1 MFDLTFILCVIVFW
15 ILIMMVLGLL
25 YVLDQIR
32 ELRRDIYLDI
42 IMREE

>member
-1 MFDLTFILCVIVFW
+1 MYYVTLILCLVLLW
-15 ILIMMVLGLL
+15 IIMLIVLGLL

-42 IMREE
+42 IMRAE

>member
-1 MFDLTFILCVIVFW
+1 MMF
-15 ILIMMVLGLL
+15 LGLL

>member
-1 MFDLTFILCVIVFW
+1 MYDLTFILCLIIFW
-15 ILIMMVLGLL
+15 IIIMMVLGLL

>member
-1 MFDLTFILCVIVFW
+1 MNDLTFIRCLILLW
-15 ILIMMVLGLL
+15 IIIMIVLGLL

-42 IMREE
+42 IMRAE

>member
-1 MFDLTFILCVIVFW
+1 
-15 ILIMMVLGLL
+15 MMILGLL

>member
-1 MFDLTFILCVIVFW
+1 MYYVTLILCLILLW
-15 ILIMMVLGLL
+15 IIMLIVLGLL

-42 IMREE
+42 IMRAE

>member
-1 MFDLTFILCVIVFW
+1 MCYVTYIMCLILLWIITFI
-15 ILIMMVLGLL
+15 VLGLL

-42 IMREE
+42 ITRAE

>member
-1 MFDLTFILCVIVFW
+1 
-15 ILIMMVLGLL
+15 MMVLGLL